1 MSNKDEIKKN
11 ALVEDDNLNIE
22 DLRNVSGGLTNV
34 IEGPYQSDDDTPML
48 DATGYDMRKGT
59 QNDRWEEGSGVNK
72 GKWFYNDG
80 RIVED

>member
-1 MSNKDEIKKN
+1 MSNKDDIKKDGF
-11 ALVEDDNLNIE
+11 LKDDNLDIE
-22 DLRNVSGGLTNV
+22 DLKKVSGGLVNV
-34 IEGPYQSDDDTPML
+34 IEGPYKSDDDTPML

-59 QNDRWEEGSGVNK
+59 ENDRWEEGSGVNK

>member
-1 MSNKDEIKKN
+1 MSNKNNNELD
-11 ALVEDDNLNIE
+11 IE
-22 DLRNVSGGLTNV
+22 DLKKVSGGLTNV

-80 RIVED
+80 RVVED